1 MKITCYPLRLPLEH
15 RFSIS
20 RGSIDTQ
27 TTLIVELEHDGLRG
41 YGEASENRFY
51 GNTVAS
57 MQRSLETVTGLLDQY
72 VGQTPQA
79 VWPAMHR
86 LIGDDRFALSA
97 LDIAAHDLHAR
108 RHSVA
113 TWNQWGLHWR
123 DVPPSSYTIGIDTVD
138 RMVAK
143 LQQRCDWPIFK
154 IKLGT
159 ADDLEIVRELRR
171 HTDAVFRV
179 DANCGW
185 TAAQTIEF
193 SAVLAEL
200 GVEFI
205 EQPLPTDASDQDK
218 RSVFLHSALPIIADE
233 DCQTRPDVAR
243 CAGHFHGVNV
253 KVNKCGGLTPAL
265 QMLRE
270 ARGLGLKTMVG
281 CMVESVVGISAAAQ
295 LLPLLDYADLDGST
309 LLADQPATGVV
320 VRRGSIQLPS
330 RPGCGGELLRDRLAS
345 FSVQPDA

>member
-1 MKITCYPLRLPLEH
+1 MKIACYPLRLPLEH

-20 RGSIDTQ
+20 RGSIDAQ
-27 TTLIVELEHDGLRG
+27 RTLVVELEHDGLCG

-57 MQRSLETVTGLLDQY
+57 MQRSLQRVAGLLDRY
-72 VGQTPQA
+72 IGQPPQA
-79 VWPAMHR
+79 VWPELHR

-97 LDIAAHDLHAR
+97 LDIAAHDWSAR
-108 RHSVA
+108 RRAVA
-113 TWNQWGLHWR
+113 TWQHWGLNWS

-143 LQQRCDWPIFK
+143 LQERSDWPIFK

-159 ADDLEIVRELRR
+159 DDDLAIVRELRR
-171 HTDAVFRV
+171 HTDALFRV

-185 TAAQTIEF
+185 TAAQTIEL
-193 SAVLAEL
+193 SAQLAEL

-205 EQPLPTDASDQDK
+205 EQPLPPDASDQDK
-218 RSVFLHSALPIIADE
+218 HRVFRDSALPIIADE
-233 DCQTRPDVAR
+233 DCQTREDVVR

-270 ARGLGLKTMVG
+270 ARALGLKTMVG
-281 CMVESVVGISAAAQ
+281 CMVESAVGISAAAQ

-309 LLADQPATGVV
+309 LLADQPVTGVV
-320 VRRGSIQLPS
+320 VRRGNVQLPP
-330 RPGCGGELLRDRLAS
+330 RHGCGGELLRDRLAE
-345 FSVQPDA
+345 FLLAEDP